1 MPSNKPP
8 FEKLVDTEMGST
20 MLNDVHSLIETHAG
34 QLNVADSD
42 SGGKADKESTSLADQ
57 INALLNKWEE
67 TGMLPVVGDD
77 LNPGLVSPQ
86 RHINNQLCRRHYN
99 TSMGSFARRYL
110 QLEIAAHGGNI
121 NPTQLAALRNAEK
134 AAFER
139 YVNCIRAPK
148 SKLKTEH

>member
-20 MLNDVHSLIETHAG
+20 MLNDVHSLIEAHAG

-42 SGGKADKESTSLADQ
+42 SSGKADKESTSLPDQ
-57 INALLNKWEE
+57 INALLNKREQI
-67 TGMLPVVGDD
+67 LPAVGDD

-99 TSMGSFARRYL
+99 TSIGSFTRRYL

-121 NPTQLAALRNAEK
+121 NPTQLATLRNAEK
-134 AAFER
+134 AALER
-139 YVNCIRAPK
+139 YMNCIRAPK
-148 SKLKTEH
+148 SKLKTGY